1 MFSLVLAE
9 SALELVPLE
18 LQDHPSVLSHAQ
30 KLGKNPSEILLDNSW
45 HFAAMKGINNEI
57 KRGRPDLVH
66 FSILEATTIP
76 LYLQNKIK
84 IYIHTIDDKVI
95 YIGENIRIP
104 KSYHRF
110 EGLIEKLF
118 LEKTIQTDTGVLLEI
133 KEKSFSE
140 LINEIKPSKIIG
152 FSTKGEL
159 KSFEKISSEIS
170 DNACIVIGGFQ
181 KGHFSEST
189 KSKISQLFSVDNL
202 SYEAH
207 VVIARILYEYEKT
220 VFM

>member
-1 MFSLVLAE
+1 MLSLVLAE
-9 SALELVPLE
+9 SALEIIPLE

-30 KLGKNPSEILLDNSW
+30 KLGKHPSEILLDNSW

-84 IYIHTIDDKVI
+84 VYIHTIDDKVI
-95 YIGENIRIP
+95 YIGENVHIP

-118 LEKTIQTDTGVLLEI
+118 LEKTIRSDTNILLEI
-133 KEKSFSE
+133 KERSFSE

-152 FSTKGEL
+152 FSTKGKL
-159 KSFEKISSEIS
+159 SSFEKLSSEIS
-170 DNACIVIGGFQ
+170 NNDCIVIGGFQ
-181 KGHFSEST
+181 KGHFSESIT
-189 KSKISQLFSVDNL
+189 SKINHLFSIGTS

-207 VVIARILYEYEKT
+207 VVIARMLYEYEKT

>member
-1 MFSLVLAE
+1 MISLILAE

-18 LQDHPSVLSHAQ
+18 LQNHPSVLSHAQ
-30 KLGKNPSEILLDNSW
+30 KLGKHPSEILLDNSW
-45 HFAAMKGINNEI
+45 HFAAMKGIENEI

-76 LYLQNKIK
+76 LYLKNKIK
-84 IYIHTIDDKVI
+84 IYIHTINDKVI
-95 YIGENIRIP
+95 SIGENVHIP

-118 LEKTIQTDTGVLLEI
+118 LEKTIQSDGNILLEI
-133 KEKSFSE
+133 QQKSFFE
-140 LINEIKPSKIIG
+140 LVNEINPSKVIG
-152 FSTKGEL
+152 FSTKG
-159 KSFEKISSEIS
+159 KPNSFEKISSEIT
-170 DNACIVIGGFQ
+170 DNTCLVIGGFQ
-181 KGHFSEST
+181 KGHFTEST
-189 KSKISQLFSVDNL
+189 KSKINHLFSIDEL

-220 VFM
+220 IFM

>member
-1 MFSLVLAE
+1 MISLVLAE
-9 SALELVPLE
+9 SALELIPLE

-30 KLGKNPSEILLDNSW
+30 KLGKHPSEILLDNSW

-95 YIGENIRIP
+95 YIGENVHIP

-118 LEKTIQTDTGVLLEI
+118 LEKTIRFDTSILLEI

-159 KSFEKISSEIS
+159 SSFEKISSEIS
-170 DNACIVIGGFQ
+170 DNTCLIIGGFQ

-189 KSKISQLFSVDNL
+189 KNKINHLFSVDNL

>member
-1 MFSLVLAE
+1 MISLVLAE
-9 SALELVPLE
+9 SSLELVPEE
-18 LQDHPSVLSHAQ
+18 LQDHPSVLSHAH
-30 KLGKNPSEILLDNSW
+30 KLGKSSSEILLDNSW
-45 HFAAMKGINNEI
+45 HFAAMKGIDDEI

-84 IYIHTIDDKVI
+84 IYVHTIDDKVI
-95 YIGENIRIP
+95 YIGENVHIP

-118 LEKTIQTDTGVLLEI
+118 LEKIIQSDTNKLLEI
-133 KEKSFSE
+133 KKKSFSE
-140 LINEIKPSKIIG
+140 LIDEIKPSKIIG

-170 DNACIVIGGFQ
+170 DNTCIIIGGFQ
-181 KGHFSEST
+181 KGHFSESV
-189 KSKISQLFSVDNL
+189 KSRVNQLFSVGSF

-207 VVIARILYEYEKT
+207 VVIARMLYEYEKT

>member
-1 MFSLVLAE
+1 MISLILAE

-18 LQDHPSVLSHAQ
+18 LQNHPSVLSHAQ
-30 KLGKNPSEILLDNSW
+30 KLGKHPFEILLDNSW
-45 HFAAMKGINNEI
+45 HFAAMKGIENEI

-76 LYLQNKIK
+76 LYLKNKIK
-84 IYIHTIDDKVI
+84 IYIHTINDKVI
-95 YIGENIRIP
+95 YIGENVHIP

-118 LEKTIQTDTGVLLEI
+118 LEKTIRSDDNILLEI

-140 LINEIKPSKIIG
+140 LVNEIKPSTVIG
-152 FSTKGEL
+152 FSTKGEPS
-159 KSFEKISSEIS
+159 SFEKISSEIS

-181 KGHFSEST
+181 KGHFTEST
-189 KSKISQLFSVDNL
+189 TNKINHLFSIGEL
-202 SYEAH
+202 TYEAH
-207 VVIARILYEYEKT
+207 VVITRILYEYEKT
-220 VFM
+220 IFM

>member
-1 MFSLVLAE
+1 MISLILAE
-9 SALELVPLE
+9 SALELVPQE
-18 LQDHPSVLSHAQ
+18 LQNHISVLSHAQ
-30 KLGKNPSEILLDNSW
+30 KLGKNPREILLDNSW
-45 HFAAMKGINNEI
+45 HFAAMKGMDNEI

-95 YIGENIRIP
+95 YIGENVHIP

-118 LEKTIQTDTGVLLEI
+118 LDKVIQSDISTLLKI
-133 KEKSFSE
+133 KNKSFSE
-140 LINEIKPSKIIG
+140 LIDEIKPSKIIG

-159 KSFEKISSEIS
+159 KTFEKISFEIV
-170 DNACIVIGGFQ
+170 DNTCIVIGGFQ
-181 KGHFSEST
+181 KGHFSESV
-189 KSKISQLFSVDNL
+189 KSKINHLFSIDNL

-207 VVIARILYEYEKT
+207 VVVARILYEYEKT
-220 VFM
+220 IFM

>member
-1 MFSLVLAE
+1 MISLVLAE

-45 HFAAMKGINNEI
+45 HFAAMKGIKNEI

-76 LYLQNKIK
+76 LYFQNKIK

-95 YIGENIRIP
+95 YLGENVNIP

-118 LEKTIQTDTGVLLEI
+118 LEKTIQSDTKILLQI
-133 KEKSFSE
+133 KEKSFSD
-140 LINEIKPSKIIG
+140 LISEIKPSKIIG
-152 FSTKGEL
+152 LSTKGEI
-159 KSFEKISSEIS
+159 STVEKITSEIS
-170 DNACIVIGGFQ
+170 DNTCMIIGGFQ
-181 KGHFSEST
+181 KGHYSEST
-189 KSKISQLFSVDNL
+189 TNKINRLFSIGAI

-207 VVIARILYEYEKT
+207 VVIARVLYEYEKT